1 MQKNRMIY
9 AKGILIGVL
18 LTAMLG
24 YIFIGQPSQA
34 QSGKWQMEATPDGV
48 FKMNL
53 ETGRITFY
61 TKEQCRYGC

>member
-1 MQKNRMIY
+1 MNYVKGMIF
-9 AKGILIGVL
+9 GVL
-18 LTAMLG
+18 LAAVDAFLLA
-24 YIFIGQPSQA
+24 GQPSQA
-34 QSGKWQMEATPDGV
+34 QTGGKWQMEAAPDGV